1 MSKKKL
7 TEKALLEGMTPYNT
21 HSDLLAKTETKT
33 DWMSF
38 ADEVELVTHDFMTNR
53 NEVFDEPSS
62 DLVNPDIFLSNL
74 KLALDNLPDGDIELC
89 DLGNEIGRII
99 ANLNSPNKTLLRE
112 VIYGVEH
119 GFDLV
124 SKERGSSNG

>member
-7 TEKALLEGMTPYNT
+7 TEKVLLEGMTPYNT
-21 HSDLLAKTETKT
+21 HSNLLAKTETKP
-33 DWMSF
+33 DWISF
-38 ADEVELVTHDFMTNR
+38 FDEVERVTDDFMANR

-112 VIYGVEH
+112 IIYGVEH

>member
-7 TEKALLEGMTPYNT
+7 TEKVLLEGMTPYNT

-62 DLVNPDIFLSNL
+62 NLVNPDIFLSNL

-119 GFDLV
+119 GFDFV
-124 SKERGSSNG
+124 SKERGSPNG

>member
-7 TEKALLEGMTPYNT
+7 TEKVLLEGMTPYNT

-38 ADEVELVTHDFMTNR
+38 ADEVELVTHYFMTNR

-99 ANLNSPNKTLLRE
+99 TNLNSPNKTLLRE

>member
-7 TEKALLEGMTPYNT
+7 TEKVLLEGMTPYNT

-38 ADEVELVTHDFMTNR
+38 ADEVELVTDDFMTDR

>member
-7 TEKALLEGMTPYNT
+7 TEKVLLEGMTPYNT
-21 HSDLLAKTETKT
+21 HSYLLAKTETKT

-38 ADEVELVTHDFMTNR
+38 ADEVELVTHYFMTNR

-99 ANLNSPNKTLLRE
+99 TNLNSPNKTLLRE

>member
-7 TEKALLEGMTPYNT
+7 TEKVLLEGMTPYNT

>member
-1 MSKKKL
+1 M
-7 TEKALLEGMTPYNT
+7 
-21 HSDLLAKTETKT
+21 
-33 DWMSF
+33 
-38 ADEVELVTHDFMTNR
+38 
-53 NEVFDEPSS
+53 
-62 DLVNPDIFLSNL
+62 NPDIFLSNL

-99 ANLNSPNKTLLRE
+99 TNLNSPNKTLLRE
-112 VIYGVEH
+112 IIYGVEH

>member
-7 TEKALLEGMTPYNT
+7 TEKVLLEGMTPYNT

-38 ADEVELVTHDFMTNR
+38 ADEVELVTDDFMTDR

-74 KLALDNLPDGDIELC
+74 KLALDNLPDGDIKLC

-124 SKERGSSNG
+124 SKARGSSNG